1 MSSQGNIP
9 RRGLPHIGRIAR
21 FRSAPKSDRV
31 APECA
36 SNRLSRARPTTGTP
50 YTREKWTPMIG
61 QGDKWSCPDSV
72 SGVSRVRG
80 CFARCFGISIPPFV
94 FPGTSLPL
102 FCHVPTPS
110 EIKKRTIVRFSSCP
124 PPVGRSPP
132 PVPTR
137 GNVGTPHRRRTSRTL
152 LRSRLAHLCAR
163 RQPTTGQGQ
172 PAPLRAVGVHQ
183 FPRERDD
190 STVRRE
196 AERGQGRRGPPPSS
210 AGPRPWLR
218 PIPRLLSMAFFRA
231 LRNPGP
237 YFVCSFFP
245 CGTTSIGSFITWI
258 WL

>member
-1 MSSQGNIP
+1 MVRSRFAQPSRMACAPHSLLP
-9 RRGLPHIGRIAR
+9 RRALPESFLREGDLL
-21 FRSAPKSDRV
+21 RSAF
-31 APECA
+31 AP
-36 SNRLSRARPTTGTP
+36 P
-50 YTREKWTPMIG
+50 
-61 QGDKWSCPDSV
+61 
-72 SGVSRVRG
+72 
-80 CFARCFGISIPPFV
+80 
-94 FPGTSLPL
+94 
-102 FCHVPTPS
+102 
-110 EIKKRTIVRFSSCP
+110 
-124 PPVGRSPP
+124 
-132 PVPTR
+132 
-137 GNVGTPHRRRTSRTL
+137 SRTL
-152 LRSRLAHLCAR
+152 LRSRVAHLCAR

-245 CGTTSIGSFITWI
+245 CGTTSIGCSIDLPFPLSAALFGDLRYRFVAPRLQCLSAHRRPGGRANRHLPVRSALRRNDGACGAAACRVGATAAPETARRLPSSRPSPRRRCPARRASSSLLSWTWGQM
-258 WL
+258 